1 MLHSIGITLY
11 RSGATKRFRRGFGLK
26 LSTFGRIA
34 LASVVSLGLG
44 FGATSCAPS
53 NTIDFLYVTASK
65 QNPGQISVYKVDSE
79 AGALYQIPD
88 SPYPS
93 GGRNPVADVASANG
107 KNLYVI
113 NHDDNTIVEF
123 AIGTDG
129 KLYPQQTCNMP
140 GSYPI
145 QLAINQA
152 GTYLYVVET
161 YQPNFSLNI
170 PGPGALVVFPVNANG
185 QLGAT
190 GSLCQPVGDGTNAFF
205 PLGNNPVAV
214 NVLANGNFVDAV
226 NESDATV
233 SALQVGSNG
242 VLSSIGLF
250 KVGTVPN
257 AITSDPSGK
266 FLYVTDGGSNQMY
279 GFLVQSNGSLVMM
292 PAPFQTDNLPDAV
305 AVDPRGIYVY
315 VANYNGNDVSAYTIN
330 STTGNATPIS
340 GSVTYAVGSGPLC
353 ILIDPSEGRFIY
365 TANFLSNTVSGLNL
379 NPATGVLSAAQNS
392 PFGAAQQPT
401 CSAAITHG
409 HHTIPQP

>member
-1 MLHSIGITLY
+1 M
-11 RSGATKRFRRGFGLK
+11 K
-26 LSTFGRIA
+26 LSKFGRIA

-44 FGATSCAPS
+44 SGATACGPS

-79 AGALYQIPD
+79 AGILYQISD

-140 GSYPI
+140 GSFPT
-145 QLAINQA
+145 QLAVNEA

-161 YQPNFSLNI
+161 YQPNFSTNI
-170 PGPGALVVFPVNANG
+170 PGPGALVVFPINANG

-190 GSLCQPVGDGTNAFF
+190 SSLCQPVPDGTNSFF

-214 NVLANGNFVDAV
+214 NVLASGSFVYAV
-226 NESDATV
+226 NESDATI

-242 VLSSIGLF
+242 VLSSIGVF
-250 KVGTVPN
+250 KVGTAPN
-257 AITSDPSGK
+257 AIASDPTGK
-266 FLYVTDGGSNQMY
+266 FLYVTDGTSNQMY
-279 GFLVQSNGSLVMM
+279 GFQVQSGGSLVMM
-292 PAPFQTDNLPDAV
+292 PAPFKTDNLPNAV
-305 AVDPRGIYVY
+305 AVDPLGIYVY
-315 VANYNGNDVSAYTIN
+315 VANYDGNDVSAYTIDQ
-330 STTGNATPIS
+330 STGNATPIA
-340 GSVTYAVGSGPLC
+340 GSVTYAVGNGPIC
-353 ILIDPSEGRFIY
+353 ILIEPSEGRYIY
-365 TANFLSNTVSGLNL
+365 TANFLSNTVSGLAL
-379 NPATGVLSAAQNS
+379 NPATGALSAVQNT
-392 PFGAAQQPT
+392 PFSAGQQPT
-401 CSAAITHG
+401 CSAAITHN
-409 HHTIPQP
+409 HHTLAQP